1 MKTYRILGSLA
12 VLVLF
17 GAFAHYPGT
26 PNDGYS
32 VGDTATDF
40 RLKNIDGRMVSLS
53 DYKEAKGFLLI
64 FTCNTCPYAVAY
76 EDRIIALDKKYKDKG
91 VPVIAIN
98 PNNPQVQ
105 PGDSFEKMQQRAG
118 DKGFTFPYL
127 LDEGQEVYPRY
138 GATRTP
144 HVFLLENTAEGH
156 IVRYIGTIDDNYQD
170 AGAVETRYVED
181 AVDAMLQ
188 GQKIEVPTTRA
199 IGCSIK
205 V

>member
-1 MKTYRILGSLA
+1 MKTFSILGSFTLFILLA
-12 VLVLF
+12 
-17 GAFAHYPGT
+17 GFARYPGT
-26 PNDGYS
+26 LNDGYA
-32 VGDTATDF
+32 VGDTASDF
-40 RLKNIDGRMVSLS
+40 SLRNIDGKMVSLS
-53 DYKEAKGFLLI
+53 DYKEAKGILLI

-105 PGDSFEKMQQRAG
+105 PGDSFEKMQQRARE
-118 DKGFTFPYL
+118 KGFTFPYL

-188 GQKIEVPTTRA
+188 GKKIEVPTTRA

>member
-1 MKTYRILGSLA
+1 MKTYRIFGNIVLLMLLGG
-12 VLVLF
+12 F
-17 GAFAHYPGT
+17 TIYPGT
-26 PNDGYS
+26 LNDGYS

-40 RLKNIDGRMVSLS
+40 KLKNVDGKMVSLS
-53 DYKEAKGFLLI
+53 DFKEAKGFLVI

-76 EDRIIALDKKYKDKG
+76 EDRIIGLHNKYKERG

-98 PNNPQVQ
+98 PNNPKVQ
-105 PGDSFEKMQQRAG
+105 PGDSFEKMQQRARE
-118 DKGFTFPYL
+118 KGFTFPYL
-127 LDEGQEVYPRY
+127 LDEGQEVFPRF

-144 HVFLLENTAEGH
+144 HVFLLEKTADGH
-156 IVRYIGTIDDNYQD
+156 VVRYIGTIDDNYQD
-170 AGAVETRYVED
+170 AQAVDTRYVED

-199 IGCSIK
+199 IGCTIK

>member
-1 MKTYRILGSLA
+1 
-12 VLVLF
+12 
-17 GAFAHYPGT
+17 
-26 PNDGYS
+26 
-32 VGDTATDF
+32 
-40 RLKNIDGRMVSLS
+40 
-53 DYKEAKGFLLI
+53 
-64 FTCNTCPYAVAY
+64 
-76 EDRIIALDKKYKDKG
+76 
-91 VPVIAIN
+91 
-98 PNNPQVQ
+98 
-105 PGDSFEKMQQRAG
+105 MQQRAG